1 MTFLV
6 LGVLATPPPAGA
18 VDYKITGE
26 WLFGVGALN
35 TAFAL
40 KKDGRRT
47 QAATEDKFAA
57 TQRLRTWFNAAVSE
71 DLSGT
76 VNLEFGDTVWGS
88 EKTHAGGGALGADAA
103 NIKLRQ
109 AFMDW
114 TAPAAP
120 LKFRMGIQGMTL
132 PYTAGGSS
140 ILDSD
145 GCAGIVASYAFNE
158 RVGLTGMWARPYND
172 FNNPQ
177 GGADL
182 WDNYDLLMLSV
193 PLSMNGWKATP
204 WAAAGMVGGNTVR
217 YGEYPDTLRG
227 GTDVYTNLV
236 PYTLVRG
243 ALNGV
248 VSDAALNSRPYSG
261 LFFAGLPMAVNPDPW
276 ILELDM
282 NYGAFQGLGGY
293 DITDYRHGMT
303 RRGDSRRAGWLV
315 KGRVEYAMNRGTPGI
330 LGWYASGDDGDI
342 RNGSE
347 RLPALGPCAYFT
359 SFIGDDVVAGV
370 LKSGGND
377 SYDLQLNYAG
387 LWGLG
392 IQVRDVAL
400 LTANLRHTLRVVYIG
415 GTNSPS
421 MINYL
426 NSTDF
431 GESKVR
437 YLTTLDHMVEVN
449 FDSIWK
455 LYENLDLV
463 MEFAYIANGID
474 KEAWNR
480 SCRNDDSIRK
490 DDGYKAAVIAK
501 LTF

>member
-1 MTFLV
+1 MKRILMTFLV

-145 GCAGIVASYAFNE
+145 GCAGIVAGYAFNE

-204 WAAAGMVGGNTVR
+204 WAAAGMVGG
-217 YGEYPDTLRG
+217 
-227 GTDVYTNLV
+227 
-236 PYTLVRG
+236 
-243 ALNGV
+243 
-248 VSDAALNSRPYSG
+248 
-261 LFFAGLPMAVNPDPW
+261 
-276 ILELDM
+276 
-282 NYGAFQGLGGY
+282 
-293 DITDYRHGMT
+293 
-303 RRGDSRRAGWLV
+303 
-315 KGRVEYAMNRGTPGI
+315 GTPSATANIPTLFGAARTSTPI
-330 LGWYASGDDGDI
+330 LCPIPW
-342 RNGSE
+342 
-347 RLPALGPCAYFT
+347 
-359 SFIGDDVVAGV
+359 
-370 LKSGGND
+370 
-377 SYDLQLNYAG
+377 YAG
-387 LWGLG
+387 L
-392 IQVRDVAL
+392 
-400 LTANLRHTLRVVYIG
+400 LTAW
-415 GTNSPS
+415 SPTP
-421 MINYL
+421 L
-426 NSTDF
+426 ST
-431 GESKVR
+431 
-437 YLTTLDHMVEVN
+437 
-449 FDSIWK
+449 
-455 LYENLDLV
+455 
-463 MEFAYIANGID
+463 
-474 KEAWNR
+474 
-480 SCRNDDSIRK
+480 
-490 DDGYKAAVIAK
+490 AAPTAVFS
-501 LTF
+501 LPDCPWPSTRTPGFWSWT